1 MFEYRL
7 FTLLFLDGAIT
18 HFFNY
23 LKKNKNKKERIQR
36 SDSQFHE
43 IREEEEGEIK

>member
-23 LKKNKNKKERIQR
+23 LKINKKKERIQR

-43 IREEEEGEIK
+43 ILEEEKGEIK